1 MVLQK
6 FWVSQNFSGI
16 LRVSQS
22 HFFNS
27 YVHLTVLFFIR
38 RCLGLHFFG
47 KAKGLEED
55 FAFRNYIPPSSEQ
68 SKTDTDGTMES
79 NTKSAFAANDL
90 FETSNSVIQ
99 KG

>member
-1 MVLQK
+1 MVIQK
-6 FWVSQNFSGI
+6 LWVSQNFSGI
-16 LRVSQS
+16 LRVSQC
-22 HFFNS
+22 HFFKLCAS
-27 YVHLTVLFFIR
+27 HSLVFYTKVSWTLFF
-38 RCLGLHFFG
+38 C

-68 SKTDTDGTMES
+68 SKTNTDGTMES

>member
-1 MVLQK
+1 MEFYEFHNVI
-6 FWVSQNFSGI
+6 S
-16 LRVSQS
+16 
-22 HFFNS
+22 
-27 YVHLTVLFFIR
+27 LTVMCISESCFLYEGVLDSIFF
-38 RCLGLHFFG
+38 C

-55 FAFRNYIPPSSEQ
+55 FAFCNYIPPSSQQ